1 MGTVTDDAM
10 DVTMGF
16 ADKGDERSF
25 LLLVGG
31 GNIPARNCKSR
42 GTAKHSVLGLGTG
55 Y

>member
-10 DVTMGF
+10 DVTMGT

-25 LLLVGG
+25 LLFIGG
-31 GNIPARNCKSR
+31 GELPARNYKSR
-42 GTAKHSVLGLGTG
+42 GTARHSVLGIGTG